1 MSTHVSVRSLPGMFY
16 HKSYPLSFIPPA
28 VIFLQ
33 KALISTK
40 TTPLCTALPLLQ
52 IKQFLVYCCS
62 FALHFVIY
70 IHLYQRR
77 AHYFPVV
84 GAFALSFVSPATNSY
99 RLNVI
104 ILVSLRYGCRRH
116 RGHRDHCIGNFGQYI
131 GFFIWFIVVGVILIH
146 RQPPLPANIHCKSL
160 LLSCCRCIRF
170 VLRLACHE

>member
-16 HKSYPLSFIPPA
+16 HKSYPFSFIPPA

-99 RLNVI
+99 SLDFI

-116 RGHRDHCIGNFGQYI
+116 RGHRDHCIGILDSTLASSFG
-131 GFFIWFIVVGVILIH
+131 
-146 RQPPLPANIHCKSL
+146 L
-160 LLSCCRCIRF
+160 LL
-170 VLRLACHE
+170 LG

>member
-1 MSTHVSVRSLPGMFY
+1 MLLLNLLFQRTIFAKWPYLLMSTHVSVRSLPGMFY
-16 HKSYPLSFIPPA
+16 HKSYPFSFFPPA

-40 TTPLCTALPLLQ
+40 TPPLCTALPLLQ
-52 IKQFLVYCCS
+52 IKQFLVYWCS

-99 RLNVI
+99 RLDLI

-116 RGHRDHCIGNFGQYI
+116 RGHCDHCNGASG
-131 GFFIWFIVVGVILIH
+131 
-146 RQPPLPANIHCKSL
+146 
-160 LLSCCRCIRF
+160 
-170 VLRLACHE
+170 

>member
-1 MSTHVSVRSLPGMFY
+1 MLHLNLLFQRTIFAKWPYLLMSTHVSVRSLPGMFY
-16 HKSYPLSFIPPA
+16 HKSYPFSFIPPA

-84 GAFALSFVSPATNSY
+84 GAFALSFVSPATNGY
-99 RLNVI
+99 RLDLI

-116 RGHRDHCIGNFGQYI
+116 RGHCDHCNGASG
-131 GFFIWFIVVGVILIH
+131 
-146 RQPPLPANIHCKSL
+146 
-160 LLSCCRCIRF
+160 
-170 VLRLACHE
+170 